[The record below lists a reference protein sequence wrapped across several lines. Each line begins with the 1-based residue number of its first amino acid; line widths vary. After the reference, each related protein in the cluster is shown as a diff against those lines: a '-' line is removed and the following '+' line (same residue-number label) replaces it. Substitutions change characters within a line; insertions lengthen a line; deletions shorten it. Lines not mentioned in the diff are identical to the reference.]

1 MWSIDK
7 AAHRVIGKGQ
17 DKLGLGCWTWV
28 RYQGKDNI
36 MLCIFTAYRPNP
48 PSEGPF
54 TVYAQHWTYFNTID
68 DDRCPREA
76 FITGLVIAIQESL
89 QEGDNIIVMLDG
101 NEDMRSGALSN
112 AFHTCTLR
120 EVILEKHGPNTPS
133 TYDRNTK
140 NTPID
145 GIWCTPSLQIQVG
158 G

>member
-17 DKLGLGCWTWV
+17 DKSGLGRWAWV
-28 RYQGKDNI
+28 RYRGKDNVT
-36 MLCIFTAYRPNP
+36 LRIFTAYRPNP

-54 TVYAQHWTYFNTID
+54 TVYAQHRTYFNTIN

-76 FITGLVIAIQESL
+76 FITDLMIEIQETL

-120 EVILEKHGPNTPS
+120 EVILEKHAKRDPS
-133 TYDRNTK
+133 VGR
-140 NTPID
+140 PAE
-145 GIWCTPSLQIQVG
+145 PSHIHLCAISNHLVF
-158 G
+158 